1 MATYSSILAR
11 SISWTEEPGGLQS
24 TGSPRVRHDL
34 VHRHGGSKIWDRKKK
49 WLPITCFTFRS
60 LYIRGSN
67 FEVRAMVNLFKEDA
81 SSCDHLPALSWSHGI
96 TQLQGPP
103 YSRGECT

>member
-1 MATYSSILAR
+1 MCVQSLGREDPLEEGMATHSSILAW

-34 VHRHGGSKIWDRKKK
+34 VHRHGDCKIWERKKK

-67 FEVRAMVNLFKEDA
+67 FEDRAMSNLFKEGA
-81 SSCDHLPALSWSHGI
+81 SSCDHLPTLS
-96 TQLQGPP
+96 
-103 YSRGECT
+103 